1 MNDHDGTPLIEAY
14 RARVIPSRR
23 TEDEILERLQPAHRT
38 RAAVWTIGAAVA
50 LAAALLALWF
60 GTLGDPVTT
69 RASAS
74 PDEAVHG
81 VTTSPD
87 RAAVT
92 VDSRP
97 SLPEPAELPE
107 LAPPAHPVPTPT
119 VTTPTSPRMP
129 RPQPPSGAPSVQD
142 IAAEAALVAEAQAAL
157 RDGDA
162 GRARL
167 ALEAH
172 ARRFPNGVM
181 RPDARALA
189 VIVACTEGRAAA
201 VATEVR
207 AVLDDP
213 ASAAF
218 AARIRHACGL

>member
-23 TEDEILERLQPAHRT
+23 TEDEILARLQPVHRT
-38 RAAVWTIGAAVA
+38 HAAVWTIGAAVA

-60 GTLGDPVTT
+60 GTVGDRVAT

-81 VTTSPD
+81 VPTSPD
-87 RAAVT
+87 RVAVS
-92 VDSRP
+92 VAPRP
-97 SLPEPAELPE
+97 PSPEPAELPE
-107 LAPPAHPVPTPT
+107 LAPSARPVPTPT
-119 VTTPTSPRMP
+119 VTMPTSLRPP
-129 RPQPPSGAPSVQD
+129 RPQAPSDAPQAQD
-142 IAAEAALVAEAQAAL
+142 LAAEAALVAEAQAAL
-157 RDGDA
+157 RDGDP

-172 ARRFPNGVM
+172 ARRFPNGAM
-181 RPDARALA
+181 QPDARALA
-189 VIVACTEGRAAA
+189 VIVACTDGRAIAA
-201 VATEVR
+201 TPEVR
-207 AVLDDP
+207 AILDDP